1 MNKHSSRVT
10 SQPKD
15 AAAAI
20 RARARGFAPRL
31 GIVLGSGLGPIGEAI
46 EQATILSYADV
57 PGFPQPGVE
66 GHAGKLVLGKL
77 GGLPVAC
84 LQGRVHMYEGRGAEP
99 VKMLVRTLKL
109 LGCESLLLTNAAGSL
124 RKEVGAGS
132 LMLLS
137 DHINLQGISPL
148 SGANEDEFG
157 PRFPAMENAYD
168 ADLRKI
174 MRDVAGRAGIALAEG
189 VYAAILGPCFET
201 PAEIRMLSRLGADAV
216 GMSTV
221 PETIVARHC
230 GLRVAAVSVITNL
243 GAGMG
248 EPLSHEQTL
257 REAAGAAQRLRQL
270 MTGFCEALAD
280 GR

>member
-1 MNKHSSRVT
+1 
-10 SQPKD
+10 
-15 AAAAI
+15 
-20 RARARGFAPRL
+20 
-31 GIVLGSGLGPIGEAI
+31 
-46 EQATILSYADV
+46 
-57 PGFPQPGVE
+57 
-66 GHAGKLVLGKL
+66 
-77 GGLPVAC
+77 
-84 LQGRVHMYEGRGAEP
+84 MYEGRGAEP

-270 MTGFCEALAD
+270 MTGFCGALAD